1 MPTDTKS
8 YPYGSLRQTKLGAQT
23 WRDRE
28 AGVMAFGDQAL
39 YDNRVRL
46 PGGVVPGA
54 PRKFKIKTDEEY
66 ADGGI
71 EVSENYPFA
80 DTLKK
85 KVLESNTHRLTRGIR
100 QGTVSDA
107 SKDGEVSSDG
117 GGHNATHT
125 FFAGLPATAAF
136 GPSIR
141 NPIIA
146 FPPEQASPE
155 YPYNSVRSTE
165 SGHLFEA
172 DDTPGYERI
181 KEAHRRGTFYEILPD
196 GTKVT
201 KIVRDNFSLV
211 VGNDFVNV
219 RGAAIVT
226 VEGDCNLYTKGN
238 LTQQVDG
245 DYNLRIKGAY
255 NMKCKEDVSVKVGG
269 NYHETIDKSKNS
281 DIKHDKK
288 VDIGANESRTI
299 GAGMMFGGALSV
311 GFLGM
316 GNRSVSVVGTE
327 NKKVRLKKSTFAVM
341 HESDGMTFEK
351 TAFFKDSSL
360 TVLGNTTLSSGGFT
374 TLIGD
379 LGCNMES
386 GVLMTK
392 LDYDNPLGSKHGVAR
407 KPTSTIS
414 VTPFIASVNSKL
426 ITRVKGMLTE
436 VNADN
441 LLRLSGGIITIN

>member
-1 MPTDTKS
+1 
-8 YPYGSLRQTKLGAQT
+8 
-23 WRDRE
+23 
-28 AGVMAFGDQAL
+28 
-39 YDNRVRL
+39 
-46 PGGVVPGA
+46 
-54 PRKFKIKTDEEY
+54 
-66 ADGGI
+66 
-71 EVSENYPFA
+71 
-80 DTLKK
+80 
-85 KVLESNTHRLTRGIR
+85 
-100 QGTVSDA
+100 
-107 SKDGEVSSDG
+107 
-117 GGHNATHT
+117 
-125 FFAGLPATAAF
+125 
-136 GPSIR
+136 
-141 NPIIA
+141 
-146 FPPEQASPE
+146 
-155 YPYNSVRSTE
+155 
-165 SGHLFEA
+165 
-172 DDTPGYERI
+172 
-181 KEAHRRGTFYEILPD
+181 
-196 GTKVT
+196 
-201 KIVRDNFSLV
+201 
-211 VGNDFVNV
+211 
-219 RGAAIVT
+219 
-226 VEGDCNLYTKGN
+226 
-238 LTQQVDG
+238 
-245 DYNLRIKGAY
+245 
-255 NMKCKEDVSVKVGG
+255 MKCKEDVSVKVGG